1 MGVKLVLNSR
11 TASIERNTKETQI
24 KLSINLDGE
33 GKADVFTGV
42 GFFDHMLT
50 LLAFHSGIDLE
61 VKAKGDL
68 EVCDHHTVEDVGIAL
83 GECFLKALGD
93 KRGIKRYGTFFVPMD
108 EALAQ
113 VSLDISGRSFLVFD
127 CTFKRESIGN
137 FSTEMTEEFLRSFAF
152 NAGITLHTKVLY
164 GENDHHKIE
173 AIFKAL
179 GRALKEAKTVDKDN
193 MILPSTKGML

>member
-68 EVCDHHTVEDVGIAL
+68 EVCDHHTVEDVGIVL